1 MARREVRKSIGLW
14 LPVLVWIGVIFWGS
28 SIGSV
33 PKAGGVAIDA
43 IVHRTAHVIEF
54 AVLGWLLLR
63 AVAADRTIT
72 RREMAITLIGV
83 TLYGV
88 SDELHQRFTPGRSSE
103 LSAVLFDVAGG
114 LIGVWAYRAW
124 RWKNASARKRLSSK
138 VSRHVGESAGG
149 E

>member
-14 LPVLVWIGVIFWGS
+14 LPVLLWMGVIFWGS

-43 IVHRTAHVIEF
+43 IVHRTAHVLEF

-63 AVAADRTIT
+63 ALSAGRAIT
-72 RREMAITLIGV
+72 RRDIAITLIGV
-83 TLYGV
+83 TLYGI

-103 LSAVLFDVAGG
+103 LSAVLFDAAGG
-114 LIGVWAYRAW
+114 LIGAWAW
-124 RWKNASARKRLSSK
+124 RWWASRQKGGAISQR
-138 VSRHVGESAGG
+138 VGKSVIKPTGK
-149 E
+149 